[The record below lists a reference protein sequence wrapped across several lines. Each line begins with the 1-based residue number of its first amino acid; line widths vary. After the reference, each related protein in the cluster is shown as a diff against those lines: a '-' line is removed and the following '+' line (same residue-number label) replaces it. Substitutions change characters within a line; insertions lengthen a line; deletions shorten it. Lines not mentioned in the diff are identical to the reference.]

1 METISEK
8 LDYINKE
15 IKNTNVNLIGNF
27 NTHLNNAKEIKT
39 KYYYNSRNKL
49 KDIDSKILL
58 KHNFQKEII
67 SLAELLEK
75 KVVINKIINTKNI
88 RLERHKFAPELN
100 KVKINK
106 TILEASN
113 VVAIDDMVSTMQKIQ
128 NCSAINLRTFLTKK
142 SISYLNSIL
151 ILK

>member
-1 METISEK
+1 MQTISEK

-15 IKNTNVNLIGNF
+15 IKNTNVNLIGDF
-27 NTHLNNAKEIKT
+27 NTHLNNAKEIKI
-39 KYYYNSRNKL
+39 KYYYSSRLKL
-49 KDIDSKILL
+49 KNIDSKILL

-75 KVVINKIINTKNI
+75 KVVINKIISTKNI

-106 TILEASN
+106 TIFEAPH
-113 VVAIDDMVSTMQKIQ
+113 VVTIDDIVSTMQKIQ
-128 NCSAINLRTFLTKK
+128 NCNAINLRTFLNNK
-142 SISYLNSIL
+142 SISYLNNIL

>member
-1 METISEK
+1 METITEK

-27 NTHLNNAKEIKT
+27 NTHLKNAKEIKI
-39 KYYYNSRNKL
+39 KYYYSSRLKL
-49 KDIDSKILL
+49 KNIDSKIIL

-88 RLERHKFAPELN
+88 RLERHKYAPELN

-106 TILEASN
+106 TIFKTPH
-113 VVAIDDMVSTMQKIQ
+113 VVAIDDIVSTMQKIQ
-128 NCSAINLRTFLTKK
+128 NCNAINLRTFLTKK
-142 SISYLNSIL
+142 SISYLNNISIL
-151 ILK
+151 K